1 MLFKYAC
8 VLTGGIAT
16 GKSTVCSL
24 LKSHGYSII
33 DADTVAKEQLE
44 NSKSELKELFGES
57 IFDGLTI
64 DRKKLADIIF
74 NSQSQREKLNSLI
87 HPKVRLEMKRLAL
100 EKERLNESYI
110 VDIPLFFESGEY
122 ECEVSVV
129 VYTPKDIQLK
139 RLMKR
144 DNISEE
150 EAIKRIKS
158 QIDIDEKKKKADW
171 VIDNSS
177 DLKQLEKETEKF
189 IDFIREIYA
198 SNKV

>member
-100 EKERLNESYI
+100 EKERLNEFYI